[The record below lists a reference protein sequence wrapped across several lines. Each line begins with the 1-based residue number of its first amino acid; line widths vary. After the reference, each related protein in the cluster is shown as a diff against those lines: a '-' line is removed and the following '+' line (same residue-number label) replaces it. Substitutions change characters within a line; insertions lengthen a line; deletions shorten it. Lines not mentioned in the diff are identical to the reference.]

1 MNVFS
6 FALRKRDKRRK
17 KLGKR
22 RRKGRKVKENSL
34 TVGDPLG
41 VRVRRE
47 RKVSH
52 LTLHV
57 DGGAALVDLDEAL
70 GLAAVGRWSRAVSR
84 FNASYV
90 LVVVTRVAGDMVT
103 VDGNHPLAGQAL
115 HFAVEITEVRTATEE
130 ELAHGHVHGPGGH
143 HH

>member
-70 GLAAVGRWSRAVSR
+70 GLAAVGAQGGVRPVFLERGEFFRKKSR
-84 FNASYV
+84 
-90 LVVVTRVAGDMVT
+90 
-103 VDGNHPLAGQAL
+103 
-115 HFAVEITEVRTATEE
+115 
-130 ELAHGHVHGPGGH
+130 GGRK
-143 HH
+143 